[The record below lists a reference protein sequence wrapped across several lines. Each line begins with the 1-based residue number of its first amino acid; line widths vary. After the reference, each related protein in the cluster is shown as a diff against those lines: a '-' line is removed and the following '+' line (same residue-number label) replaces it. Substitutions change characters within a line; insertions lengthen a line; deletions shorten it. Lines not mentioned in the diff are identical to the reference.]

1 MSYRVRPAL
10 AADVPL
16 LGALERTAAQRFA
29 GIGLARIAQGR
40 PTSEAAYHQAVAGG
54 RLWVVEPEGT
64 GIVRLAIAALLAGQ
78 GSLAALCVHPRP
90 ARHRLAAPIIQEGE
104 ARRDG
109 DR

>member
-40 PTSEAAYHQAVAGG
+40 PTSEAEYHQAVAGG
-54 RLWVVEPEGT
+54 RLWVVEQEGA
-64 GIVRLAIAALLAGQ
+64 GIVGLAIADLLAGA
-78 GSLAALCVHPRP
+78 GYLAEHCVHPVHDSQRRA
-90 ARHRLAAPIIQEGE
+90 ARMIAGVADRVAA
-104 ARRDG
+104 A
-109 DR
+109 